1 MLCGFW
7 AISQGVLQ
15 VTHRHADSECAMQTE
30 MMNVTGMKCGG
41 CPIKLSLALKESV
54 GVEDVQI
61 SLASGEVT
69 VRYDEIR
76 TSPSHL
82 KDVIIRTGFGVD
94 GIAATSGHDPT
105 PDHCG

>member
-1 MLCGFW
+1 
-7 AISQGVLQ
+7 
-15 VTHRHADSECAMQTE
+15 
-30 MMNVTGMKCGG
+30 
-41 CPIKLSLALKESV
+41 LALRKSV

-69 VRYDEIR
+69 VRYNELR
-76 TSPSHL
+76 TLPSHL

-94 GIAATSGHDPT
+94 DIAATTGHDPK

>member
-1 MLCGFW
+1 
-7 AISQGVLQ
+7 
-15 VTHRHADSECAMQTE
+15 MQTE

-41 CPIKLSLALKESV
+41 CPIKLSLALKKTV

-76 TSPSHL
+76 TSPTHL
-82 KDVIIRTGFGVD
+82 KDVILRTGFGVA
-94 GIAATSGHDPT
+94 GIPATTGHDPKR
-105 PDHCG
+105 DHCG